1 MRPLFLFSIFYSFLV
16 FNLKAQ
22 APTQY
27 IDGVAAI
34 VEDHIVLKSDL
45 AQMVNM
51 AAIQNKINPQTNP
64 EQLIK
69 LQNSVIES
77 MINQKIML
85 EMAEIDSITVEEKEV
100 DQALDQQ
107 IEMLIAQAGGE
118 ERAEEALGQSI
129 SDFRREFWYDMKD
142 RLVSEKY
149 QQQLIGSISVT
160 RSEIELF
167 FDAYKDSIPPIPTK
181 TKVRHLL
188 VSIVPS
194 EKSKKK
200 ALLFQEGLKKDILS
214 GVSFDLLAKEHSQ
227 DPGSKNNGGSLG
239 WVKRG
244 SLVKSFE
251 TAAFT
256 SKINDVVGPIETDF
270 GFHLIETLDKQGDKI
285 KVRHILTIP
294 DLTDEDTER
303 AFNFATSL
311 KTDSIKT
318 LEDFNNAVEKHTF
331 DETTRK
337 IGGDLGW
344 IDPQNYVVPE
354 IGQAI
359 KYVEMS
365 SCSPPINSSLGFHLL
380 WVEGIKK
387 GGRPNLK
394 NHWSEIEALALNKKK
409 MDWYEGWIIS
419 AREKFY
425 VTILGG

>member
-1 MRPLFLFSIFYSFLV
+1 MKILFFILPLFI
-16 FNLKAQ
+16 LKAQ
-22 APTQY
+22 TTPQY

-34 VEDHIVLKSDL
+34 IEEHIVLKSDL
-45 AQMVNM
+45 VQMINM
-51 AAIQNKINPQTNP
+51 AAIQNKINPETNP
-64 EQLIK
+64 GQFEK
-69 LQNSVIES
+69 LQASVIES

-107 IEMLIAQAGGE
+107 IDMLVMQAGSE
-118 ERAEEALGQSI
+118 ERAESALGQSL

-149 QQQLIGSISVT
+149 QQQLINAISVT
-160 RSEIELF
+160 RSETEMF
-167 FDAYKDSIPPIPTK
+167 FSTYRDSLPSIPTK

-188 VSIVPS
+188 VAVVPS
-194 EKSKKK
+194 DESKES
-200 ALLFQEGLKKDILS
+200 ARSLQEGFKKELLT
-214 GVSFDLLAKEHSQ
+214 GTSFESLAKEHSQ

-239 WVKRG
+239 WVRRG
-244 SLVKSFE
+244 SLVKNFE

-270 GFHLIETLDKQGDKI
+270 GFHLIETLEKQGDKI
-285 KVRHILTIP
+285 KVRHILTVP
-294 DLTDEDTER
+294 ELTDKDTER

-318 LEDFNNAVEKHTF
+318 FEDFNSAVKKHTF

-359 KYVEMS
+359 KYIDMS
-365 SCSPPINSSLGFHLL
+365 TCSPPINSSLGFHLL
-380 WVEGIKK
+380 WVEGVKK
-387 GGRPNLK
+387 GGRPNL
-394 NHWSEIEALALNKKK
+394 NDHWPDIEALALNKKK
-409 MDWYEGWIIS
+409 MDWYDDWITS
-419 AREKFY
+419 AKENFY
-425 VTILGG
+425 VEILGY